1 MRDSELIVTT
11 QEWYLHIIA
20 GFLLEIS
27 SLLFLM
33 IKTQLVLVIIKNRI
47 ENKTNDYM
55 MVIYTG
61 SKYDVPV

>member
-1 MRDSELIVTT
+1 MRDSELIITT
-11 QEWYLHIIA
+11 QECYLHIIT

-33 IKTQLVLVIIKNRI
+33 IKTQLALVIIKNRI
-47 ENKTNDYM
+47 ENKTNGNV

-61 SKYDVPV
+61 SKYHVPV